1 MCIGIPMQVL
11 TADDMFADCEGRTGR
26 QRLDNMLVGAVPP
39 GTWLLAFQGRALR
52 TMTDTEAAQTLTAL
66 EALDAAMRGAE
77 TDFDAY
83 FADLIG
89 REPQLPDHLKGT
101 TE

>member
-1 MCIGIPMQVL
+1 MCIGIPMQVVA
-11 TADDMFADCEGRTGR
+11 ADDTFAECEGRSGR

-52 TMTDTEAAQTLTAL
+52 TMTDAEAAQTLAAL

-77 TDFDAY
+77 TNFDAY

-89 REPQLPDHLKGT
+89 REPQLPEHLKGT
-101 TE
+101 SE

>member
-1 MCIGIPMQVL
+1 MCVGIPMQVVM
-11 TADDMFADCEGRTGR
+11 ADDTIAECEGRNGR

-52 TMTDTEAAQTLTAL
+52 TMTGAEAAQTLAAL
-66 EALDAAMRGAE
+66 EALDAAMRGSE
-77 TDFDAY
+77 TSLDAY

-89 REPQLPDHLKGT
+89 REPQLPDHLKGNR
-101 TE
+101 

>member
-1 MCIGIPMQVL
+1 MCIGIPMQVVA
-11 TADDMFADCEGRTGR
+11 ADDTFAECESRSGR
-26 QRLDNMLVGAVPP
+26 QRLDNMLVGTVPA

-52 TMTDTEAAQTLTAL
+52 TMTDAEAAQTLAAL

-77 TDFDAY
+77 TNFDAY

-89 REPQLPDHLKGT
+89 REPQLPEHLKGT
-101 TE
+101 SE

>member
-1 MCIGIPMQVL
+1 MCIGIPMQVVM
-11 TADDMFADCEGRTGR
+11 ADDTIAECEGRNGP

-52 TMTDTEAAQTLTAL
+52 TMTDAEAAQTLAAL
-66 EALDAAMRGAE
+66 EALDAAMRGSE
-77 TDFDAY
+77 TSLDAY

-101 TE
+101 R